1 MKAKKQAGALAK
13 RLGDGV
19 YKNGDKGI
27 QGDYG
32 SVDQRLTE
40 IEKARVGLLL
50 KKITFE
56 QESDFIGTLFKT
68 QRTGGILTLVS
79 GATNGEWT
87 SNKLTLPEDFL
98 EFDSIQVAGN
108 NITANN
114 VKLYTKTE
122 HDDAFILIE
131 QDMLKSIIGKEMT
144 LKVELLNDG
153 VVPSI
158 EKIELQYKAQFL
170 LNRISAMEEQNTIN
184 LNKHNLRVNALLTKS
199 RYALKDMIIDDFE
212 DATGIDL
219 YKSVNISHDASG
231 HKVKQKNLT
240 TPSEAVFV
248 KETTAT
254 IPSLF
259 ALSATVGQ
267 NTSVV
272 KNLDLTKGTLTN
284 LVIAN
289 NKLTL
294 KQNGV
299 VNGQP
304 NYAESGEWESED
316 IYLGEKVLTIED
328 VTFTGGTSGSG
339 SIKVLTATSNDGQS
353 YSEYKEVG
361 QDGSVASA
369 LNKYIKVKVVIT
381 SGFTVSTDKVIH
393 DFTEG
398 QRSQFETDDEL
409 IFDGKLKLKTLY
421 GEPMKVETNF
431 VEEGTVL
438 KRTFTKNQFKS
449 IEGIEVTM

>member
-1 MKAKKQAGALAK
+1 MKAKKEANNLAK
-13 RLGDGV
+13 RLGDGI
-19 YKNGDKGI
+19 YKNGSKGI

-40 IEKARVGLLL
+40 IEKARVGLLI

-56 QESDFIGTLFKT
+56 EESDFVGTLFKS
-68 QRTGGILTLVS
+68 QKTGGILTLVS
-79 GATNGEWT
+79 GATSGEWT
-87 SNKLTLPEDFL
+87 SSKLTLPEDFL

-108 NITANN
+108 NITTNN

-122 HDDAFILIE
+122 HDDAFVLIE

-212 DATGIDL
+212 DNSGIDF
-219 YKSVNISHDASG
+219 YKSTNVIHDTSG

-240 TPSEAVFV
+240 TPAEAVFV

-259 ALSATVGQ
+259 TLSATVGQ

-272 KNLDLTKGTLTN
+272 KSLDLTKGILTN
-284 LVIAN
+284 LVIVN
-289 NKLTL
+289 NKLAL

-299 VNGQP
+299 VNGLP

-381 SGFTVSTDKVIH
+381 SGFTVSTGKIIH
-393 DFTEG
+393 DFTLD
-398 QRSQFETDDEL
+398 QSTQFEEEDEL
-409 IFDGKLKLKTLY
+409 IFDGKMKLKTLY
-421 GEPMKVETNF
+421 GEPMIVESSF

-438 KRTFTKNQFKS
+438 SKKIIKNAYKV
-449 IEGIEVTM
+449 IEEIGVN